1 VSDVLLVETIDR
13 IAQVTL
19 HRPDK
24 RNALNDELL
33 HAIPDTMHT
42 LDADEGVDVIVLT
55 GADPAFCAGLDL
67 AALAAG
73 ELTFSTNP
81 DQWGPIP
88 PISKPLIGAIN
99 GPAVTGGFELALACD
114 FLIASEQ
121 ARFADTHARV
131 GVMPGWGLTVLLP
144 QAIGIRRARQ
154 LSFSGDYLDARM
166 AYEWGL
172 VNEVVSHRKLLPH
185 ARAIAAEI
193 ASADPSAV
201 RFLKRTYEGVVGGT
215 VTEGWAHERQQ
226 AAEWARSSDALSS
239 LEARRHQIVERGR
252 TKL

>member
-1 VSDVLLVETIDR
+1 MSDVLLVETIDR

-33 HAIPDTMHT
+33 HAIPETMLA
-42 LDADEGVDVIVLT
+42 LDADDGVDVIVLT

-73 ELTFSTNP
+73 ELTFTTSP

-88 PISKPLIGAIN
+88 AIDTPVIGAIN

-114 FLIASEQ
+114 FLIASER

-131 GVMPGWGLTVLLP
+131 GVMPAWGLTVLLP

-172 VNEVVSHRKLLPH
+172 VNEVVSHHKLLPH

-193 ASADPSAV
+193 ASADPAAV
-201 RFLKRTYEGVVGGT
+201 RFLKRTYDGVVRGT
-215 VTEGWAHERQQ
+215 VADAWAHERQR
-226 AAEWARSSDALSS
+226 AAEWSRSSDALAS
-239 LEARRHQIVERGR
+239 LDDRRAAIVERGR
-252 TKL
+252 GKL